1 MTDASPTSMDAAAQ
15 QYQDAIQKYQPRS
28 ESNNQAPIHSPPS
41 QSQASPSGPFDTVMR
56 DSGYEQQQPQQPQ
69 QQHQPPLVI
78 AQPSAS
84 APPATPVAAQSTP
97 QPQPQSQSA
106 RTSTPTRAMNGH
118 DPVSRP
124 SSTAPDTNPAILH
137 TAVPHGAP
145 ARRYLNE
152 KVTGVLLEGMKTLA
166 RDHNHASNAILEEL
180 SYIEVCMLLIQTS
193 IGRPKDPLRVLGEY
207 LLQRSKELEGT

>member
-28 ESNNQAPIHSPPS
+28 ESNSQAPVHSPPS
-41 QSQASPSGPFDTVMR
+41 QTQPSSQSVPFDTVMK
-56 DSGYEQQQPQQPQ
+56 DSGYEQQQLQ
-69 QQHQPPLVI
+69 QQQPPLTT

-84 APPATPVAAQSTP
+84 TPTTTSVPANSTP
-97 QPQPQSQSA
+97 QPQPA

-124 SSTAPDTNPAILH
+124 SSTAPDANPAILH

-145 ARRYLNE
+145 ARKYLNE
-152 KVTGVLLEGMKTLA
+152 KVTGVLLEGMKNLM
-166 RDHNHASNAILEEL
+166 RD
-180 SYIEVCMLLIQTS
+180 
-193 IGRPKDPLRVLGEY
+193 
-207 LLQRSKELEGT
+207 